1 LRYLARVGETEVA
14 VELER
19 RGRGLVVKV
28 DGEER
33 SVEARRAG
41 PALLMR
47 FDGRSLEAIVVREG
61 GAAASA
67 GRGGSGG
74 HGDRGTAWSY
84 GVAIGGRVYGVEL
97 KDPLRRPGAA
107 PGHHVDGRVEVRS
120 IMPGRVTAL
129 LVAQGQAVKAGQG
142 LVVVE
147 AMKMENEIP
156 APKQGTI
163 TSVRV
168 KPGETVEAG
177 AVLLTVD

>member
-1 LRYLARVGETEVA
+1 LRYLARVGEKEVA

-19 RGRGLVVKV
+19 RGQGLAVRV

-33 SVEARRAG
+33 AVEARRAG

-47 FDGRSLEAIVVREG
+47 IDGRSLEAIVVRESG
-61 GAAASA
+61 TGA

-74 HGDRGTAWSY
+74 QGARGAVRSY

-97 KDPLRRPGAA
+97 EDPLARPGAG
-107 PGHHVDGRVEVRS
+107 PGHEIEGRVEVRS

-129 LVAQGQAVKAGQG
+129 LVVQGQAVKSGQG

-156 APKQGTI
+156 APKDGTI